1 MLAARAPAAA
11 GDYADQAP
19 GVAIRGALLVY
30 ADGVTPA
37 LRRFRIGGAAPA
49 AEALSLATGGDIDLH
64 PRANLGG
71 VRFGAPHGLAF
82 GPDGKLYLADFE
94 RNAVYAIAPDS
105 GGEIGPTSAVSLVI
119 GDGDAQ
125 VLPPL
130 GVASPGE
137 RFSVRAPVGLS
148 LSSANELHVHT
159 ATGVVTY
166 DLSAK
171 EARWLYFVGG
181 VDEIRLL
188 TLGPAPGSL
197 VALSP
202 TSFLVTKTDGL
213 VGVYRVDV
221 DRLSSEYEPLRT
233 MARDGSGFVLTDAA
247 QDRTSRYDAAG
258 RLVEVKRR
266 SGERLLAYEY
276 ADTRSDRLARML
288 DARGEATTF
297 AYASGKLTAITDP
310 RGRVTRLTIDGLGD
324 LRAIEEPDG
333 ATTTFEYAQHRM
345 VKKTSP
351 KGDVTTYTYA
361 ADGTLASSTKPAGE
375 TYTYSPALTQPS
387 SKQNGFI
394 VRRGSYVDPRGVTHD
409 YTINERNQVE
419 VETTVADGVT
429 RVWRKKY
436 AADVDHLAADP
447 RRNRIFATE
456 TELVNDVRLRPV
468 VTYDAKGRPIG
479 MVRALS
485 GGLDH
490 AWTWRDDDRLGAH
503 TFNSGTVE
511 TYAYDAA
518 GRLAATAVT
527 SAQPGP
533 TTTWTYRAD
542 GQLDAATSVGVTTTF
557 RYDATDQLVGWSD
570 TLGRNVTLTR
580 DLYGN
585 VASRDDGQAKSF
597 FGYDVMNRL
606 LTARD
611 ALGNVT
617 TLGYGLPGCGCTEL
631 DLVTSVHTPDLAPGE
646 EWRLAYGPEGR
657 VTSITDP
664 HGFTER
670 YEYEPTGELKAVTDR
685 LGRVTTTTH
694 DQLGRALATLDAL
707 GRRRGLTYPVPTT
720 NPAFTDAGT
729 LVGAA
734 LVAAS
739 PDATPAST
747 SRGGT
752 LRSGE
757 YQVGKDDFDT
767 EGYPARTELYR
778 DATLT
783 LALSR
788 RFDNHG
794 RLVERKDSRF
804 VAGSNYRFEF
814 AQYDE
819 RTTASV
825 PTFLDSAAPSFYTAG
840 SDAASIARNAE
851 LFSTQ
856 VKGLQR
862 NYAQAQYDLTRDAGQ
877 RVIARATTFTRDFAA
892 GGTSF
897 AGPPATYEYAPTGY
911 LSRVV
916 NVDGT
921 HTYTYDSRGLLAKQ
935 TIGGEGDYLYTYD
948 VLGRLATLT
957 FPDGHVRRQSYDSQG
972 RMIQRCYEYSGG
984 GATRCYTAMH
994 DAVGNVVRMT
1004 DPEGTDV
1011 FVVDALDRLT
1021 SHTRQTAGQ
1030 PDVVATYTYNA
1041 LGALK
1046 THAGIAVDDE
1056 RPRLDGA
1063 GTAAAGIAA
1072 SVGGQPVDLDVDG
1085 KVTSLSGTTL
1095 RWSSRAQLVEAQPP
1109 VPAPLET
1116 YGHDG
1121 YLRRISRTAGAVE
1134 EFYVYEGD
1142 NRIGVVHEGAAGAV
1156 VVDETVL
1163 FAGVD
1168 DALRLKRGSQVVY
1181 FETDLA
1187 GNVRRLRAPGG
1198 GDLGGYRYSA
1208 FGKTLED
1215 TATVTQSL
1223 RWKGR
1228 WYSQVAG
1235 GIYDVRARQWS
1246 PQLGSFL
1253 TIDEFAYH
1261 DPKTTLWGWPGQNP
1275 VRYADPAGRGGWLD
1289 AFAAS
1294 PSVAVLG
1301 LAAAAVW
1308 VNQVVADPGTRAALN
1323 SALADAA
1330 RYSGPQG
1337 PAVFALAT
1345 QLANLHQ
1352 PPALEMAEHSK
1363 NARPS
1368 TEQKHEEGQ
1377 ARKKRDKDGEKGD
1390 KRRPYRRG
1398 NGKKKKGGGFAPDD
1412 DDEEDEAGDVCE

>member
-1 MLAARAPAAA
+1 MSVLAARAPAAA

-71 VRFGAPHGLAF
+71 VRFAAPHGLAF

-276 ADTRSDRLARML
+276 ADTRSDRVARML

-394 VRRGSYVDPRGVTHD
+394 VRRGSYVDPRGVAHD

-877 RVIARATTFTRDFAA
+877 R
-892 GGTSF
+892 
-897 AGPPATYEYAPTGY
+897 
-911 LSRVV
+911 
-916 NVDGT
+916 
-921 HTYTYDSRGLLAKQ
+921 
-935 TIGGEGDYLYTYD
+935 
-948 VLGRLATLT
+948 
-957 FPDGHVRRQSYDSQG
+957 
-972 RMIQRCYEYSGG
+972 
-984 GATRCYTAMH
+984 
-994 DAVGNVVRMT
+994 
-1004 DPEGTDV
+1004 
-1011 FVVDALDRLT
+1011 
-1021 SHTRQTAGQ
+1021 
-1030 PDVVATYTYNA
+1030 
-1041 LGALK
+1041 
-1046 THAGIAVDDE
+1046 
-1056 RPRLDGA
+1056 
-1063 GTAAAGIAA
+1063 
-1072 SVGGQPVDLDVDG
+1072 
-1085 KVTSLSGTTL
+1085 
-1095 RWSSRAQLVEAQPP
+1095 
-1109 VPAPLET
+1109 
-1116 YGHDG
+1116 
-1121 YLRRISRTAGAVE
+1121 
-1134 EFYVYEGD
+1134 
-1142 NRIGVVHEGAAGAV
+1142 
-1156 VVDETVL
+1156 
-1163 FAGVD
+1163 
-1168 DALRLKRGSQVVY
+1168 
-1181 FETDLA
+1181 
-1187 GNVRRLRAPGG
+1187 
-1198 GDLGGYRYSA
+1198 
-1208 FGKTLED
+1208 
-1215 TATVTQSL
+1215 
-1223 RWKGR
+1223 
-1228 WYSQVAG
+1228 
-1235 GIYDVRARQWS
+1235 
-1246 PQLGSFL
+1246 
-1253 TIDEFAYH
+1253 
-1261 DPKTTLWGWPGQNP
+1261 
-1275 VRYADPAGRGGWLD
+1275 
-1289 AFAAS
+1289 
-1294 PSVAVLG
+1294 
-1301 LAAAAVW
+1301 
-1308 VNQVVADPGTRAALN
+1308 
-1323 SALADAA
+1323 
-1330 RYSGPQG
+1330 
-1337 PAVFALAT
+1337 
-1345 QLANLHQ
+1345 
-1352 PPALEMAEHSK
+1352 
-1363 NARPS
+1363 
-1368 TEQKHEEGQ
+1368 
-1377 ARKKRDKDGEKGD
+1377 
-1390 KRRPYRRG
+1390 
-1398 NGKKKKGGGFAPDD
+1398 
-1412 DDEEDEAGDVCE
+1412 